1 MLLRWLTML
10 ITLVVKRNSMGSKR
24 KCAKAWKAWEKGY
37 AKKQG
42 GKEEA
47 AKEKR
52 EFYCDN
58 GIIKLR
64 PSDDADVPYTDDQI
78 KEMK

>member
-1 MLLRWLTML
+1 MSKL
-10 ITLVVKRNSMGSKR
+10 GSKG
-24 KCAKAWKAWEKGY
+24 KCGKAWKAWEAGY
-37 AKKQG
+37 AKKEG

-47 AKEKR
+47 ARERR

-64 PSDDADVPYTDDQI
+64 PSNDADVPLTDKQI
-78 KEMK
+78 KKDKKA